1 MKGVAPNGSM
11 LASSILLI
19 MELPAIE
26 AARPAL
32 KPTHT
37 HTNANTD
44 ASVTQGRAE
53 MSLCVFSK
61 VIRRRISCM
70 HVYQGR

>member
-1 MKGVAPNGSM
+1 MRRGSYSESRSGSMKGVAPNGSM

-32 KPTHT
+32 KPTHK
-37 HTNANTD
+37 HTNANAD
-44 ASVTQGRAE
+44 AAVTQGCAE
-53 MSLCVFSK
+53 MSLCVLL
-61 VIRRRISCM
+61 R
-70 HVYQGR
+70 

>member
-37 HTNANTD
+37 QTHRCICHA
-44 ASVTQGRAE
+44 R
-53 MSLCVFSK
+53 LCGNVLVCFAK
-61 VIRRRISCM
+61 VIRRRISSM